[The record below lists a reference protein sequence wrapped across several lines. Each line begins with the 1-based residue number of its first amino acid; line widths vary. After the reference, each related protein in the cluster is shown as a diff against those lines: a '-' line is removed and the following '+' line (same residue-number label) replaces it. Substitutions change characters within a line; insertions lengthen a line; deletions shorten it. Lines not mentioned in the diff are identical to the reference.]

1 MSIDKIRN
9 IILLGHGGTGKTS
22 LAEAM
27 AFSAGVL
34 DRFGKV
40 GDGTTT
46 SDYDPEEIK
55 RQISISTSIVPFDWN
70 NNKINIIDTPG
81 YFDFVGEV
89 TEGLCA
95 ADGAVIVVS
104 GKSGVAVGTENA
116 WEYAQAKGLPALFYI
131 NKMKSEHANFDK
143 VLQQIK
149 ENFGTSIAPI
159 VIPIHEGG
167 KLCGF
172 IDLISMKGYAW
183 QGDKLVPGEIP
194 ASMADTAASM
204 REELM
209 ETAAGADEELMEIYF
224 ENGELTEEELK
235 KAVAIGVRTRVL
247 TPVLAGSSAI
257 NAGTN
262 FLMDALVDWF
272 PAPSER
278 GKIEGHLPD
287 SEEAV
292 SFETKEDAPLCAHV
306 FKTVADNYGKIS
318 MFRVFSGTLT
328 ADSQVYNANKDAMEK
343 IGRLYVLRGKK
354 QIEVDKLVAGD
365 IGAVT
370 KLAVTGTG
378 DTLCSKS
385 NPIILPAIDFPHPKL
400 TLAILPKAKGDE
412 EKISAGL
419 NKLLEEDPTFTFENR
434 AETHQMVI
442 SGIGDQHLD
451 VICTKLKSKFGVGV
465 DLGPAK
471 VPYRETIRKPVRVQG
486 RHKKQSGGHG
496 QFGDVWIE
504 FEPNPDSTEL
514 VFEEK
519 IFGGAVPKNFFPA
532 VEKGLRECVTRGV
545 LAGYPVVNLKATL
558 VDGSYHPV
566 DSSEMSFK
574 MAASIAYRDGLPQ
587 ASPVLLEPIG
597 KLVVT
602 IPDANMGDIS
612 GDINKRRGRVLG
624 MNPLGHGKSEIEA
637 EVPMSEMSTYA
648 SDLRSITQ
656 SRGQFTFE
664 FVRYEQAPE
673 MVAQKVIEESKKAA
687 E

>member
-9 IILLGHGGTGKTS
+9 IILLGHGSTGKTS

-46 SDYDPEEIK
+46 SDFDPEEIK
-55 RQISISTSIVPFDWN
+55 RQISIGTSMVPYDWK

-104 GKSGVAVGTENA
+104 SKSGVAVGTENA
-116 WEYAQAKGLPALFYI
+116 WEYAQAKNLPTVFYI

-149 ENFGTSIAPI
+149 DNFGTSVAPV

-167 KLCGF
+167 KLGGF

-183 QGDKLVPGEIP
+183 EGDKIVPGEIP
-194 ASMADTAASM
+194 VSMADVAKSM

-209 ETAAGADEELMEIYF
+209 ETAAGADEELMEAYF
-224 ENGELTEEELK
+224 ENGELTEEQLK

-272 PAPSER
+272 PNPSER
-278 GKIEGHLPD
+278 GKIEGHLPE

-451 VICTKLKSKFGVGV
+451 VICTKLKSKFGVAV

-504 FEPNPDSTEL
+504 FQPGDVEEL

-519 IFGGAVPKNFFPA
+519 IVGGAVPKNFFPA
-532 VEKGLRECVTRGV
+532 VEKGLRDSVKKGV
-545 LAGYPVVNLKATL
+545 LAGFPVVYLKATL
-558 VDGSYHPV
+558 VDGSYHDV
-566 DSSEMSFK
+566 DSSEMAFK
-574 MAASIAYRDGLPQ
+574 VAANLAYKAGLPQ
-587 ASPVLLEPIG
+587 ADPVLLEPIG
-597 KLVVT
+597 SLKVYV
-602 IPDANMGDIS
+602 PDDYMGDVI
-612 GDINKRRGRVLG
+612 GDLNKRRGRILG
-624 MNPLGHGKSEIEA
+624 MNPQGDGQSIVEA
-637 EVPMSEMSTYA
+637 
-648 SDLRSITQ
+648 
-656 SRGQFTFE
+656 
-664 FVRYEQAPE
+664 
-673 MVAQKVIEESKKAA
+673 
-687 E
+687 